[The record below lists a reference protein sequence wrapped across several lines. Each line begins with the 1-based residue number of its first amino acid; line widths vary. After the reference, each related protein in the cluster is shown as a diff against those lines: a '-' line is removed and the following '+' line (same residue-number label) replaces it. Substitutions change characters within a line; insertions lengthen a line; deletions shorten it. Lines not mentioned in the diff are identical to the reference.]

1 MWYKIVFKKNGNWSF
16 SVFKYED
23 EAEKKTKLER
33 WKAEHV
39 SPYNKIEVIWHGEYT
54 DEDLNYPPAPKYI
67 KKKSIWVIYAKLMQ
81 FFGRL
86 FRLKTYQQIQLFD

>member
-33 WKAEHV
+33 WKSEHV
-39 SPYNKIEVIWHGEYT
+39 NPYNKIEVIWHGLDEEYNYGVHEKKNNLST
-54 DEDLNYPPAPKYI
+54 DATI
-67 KKKSIWVIYAKLMQ
+67 
-81 FFGRL
+81 
-86 FRLKTYQQIQLFD
+86 